1 MRLPVLLLLPLLMLP
16 ACAGTLLLR
25 QHHQTLVRLNTAS
38 LSPEEAYDG
47 LATVLVAVIQ
57 DANRFPHADQRIQFL
72 RKFAK
77 QNNAEIR
84 GILQRLDAMQANM
97 RPVEKVQFL
106 ANMIRKSSTSELIRL
121 LPDTLELLKE
131 EDGELGD
138 LRKLLL
144 LYRIRQW
151 MND

>member
-1 MRLPVLLLLPLLMLP
+1 MKLPASLLISLLLLSS
-16 ACAGTLLLR
+16 CAGSLQLR
-25 QHHQTLVRLNTAS
+25 QHHQALVRLATAP

-57 DANRFPHADQRIQFL
+57 DANELPHVDQRIQFL

-77 QNNAEIR
+77 QNNEEIR
-84 GILQRLDAMQANM
+84 TIVQRLDAMQANM
-97 RPVEKVQFL
+97 RPAEKIQFL
-106 ANMIRKSSTSELIRL
+106 ANMVRTNSTSELIRL
-121 LPDTLELLKE
+121 LPGVLDLLKE
-131 EDGELGD
+131 EEGELGD
-138 LRKLLL
+138 FRKLLL